1 MVAFEFF
8 FFFSSRRRHTRCALV
23 TGVQTCAL
31 PICQIGHQEVKVFKD
46 LRQEDWSHAWQARFV
61 EAARR
66 LIGRVDAVLAA
77 AGNFAGPAGLPQ
89 PGSRLAGLEGLA
101 MIAVLLPA
109 AARHDLGFAL
119 TGKGGQV
126 LDDLERA
133 LDKLEAY
140 RAEKKKLSLA
150 WSDAAIA
157 AASLRVLKAIGRAP
171 V

>member
-1 MVAFEFF
+1 MAV
-8 FFFSSRRRHTRCALV
+8 
-23 TGVQTCAL
+23 
-31 PICQIGHQEVKVFKD
+31 
-46 LRQEDWSHAWQARFV
+46 RQGDWAHAGQARFV

-66 LIGRVDAVLAA
+66 RIWRVVAVLAA

-89 PGSRLAGLEGLA
+89 PGSCLAGLEGLA

-133 LDKLEAY
+133 LDKL
-140 RAEKKKLSLA
+140 
-150 WSDAAIA
+150 
-157 AASLRVLKAIGRAP
+157 AASRAVTKNP
-171 V
+171 SIPWRHAALPAAEVQTRTTQWRGD

>member
-1 MVAFEFF
+1 MPHSFPT
-8 FFFSSRRRHTRCALV
+8 RRSADL
-23 TGVQTCAL
+23 
-31 PICQIGHQEVKVFKD
+31 HQEVKVFKD
-46 LRQEDWSHAWQARFV
+46 LRQEDWSHAWQGRFV

-133 LDKLEAY
+133 ADKLAAY
-140 RAEKKKLSLA
+140 RAEQKKPTLA
-150 WSDAAIA
+150 RSEDRN
-157 AASLRVLKAIGRAP
+157 SVG
-171 V
+171 